1 MPRKLSNDELGRLSA
16 GEFRKASKAPVVI
29 VLDNIRSLNNIGSVF
44 RTADA
49 FRVEKICLCG
59 ITAIPPNKDIHKTAL
74 GSTESVEWEYYE
86 DAADAVNELQNKGYS
101 VFAIEQ
107 VDTSAPLN
115 LFETGSINRIGFVF
129 GNEIK
134 GVGEK
139 VVKIVDGC
147 IEIPQFGTK
156 HSFNIVVSAGIVLW
170 DIFCKMKISFE

>member
-1 MPRKLSNDELGRLSA
+1 MARKLSNDELGRLSA
-16 GEFRKASKAPVVI
+16 GDFKEASKAPVVI

-74 GSTESVEWEYYE
+74 GSTESVDWEYYKE
-86 DAADAVNELQNKGYS
+86 TVDAVSDLQKKGYR

-107 VDTSAPLN
+107 VDTSVSLN
-115 LFETGSINRIGFVF
+115 RFEPAGMGRIAFVF

-134 GVGEK
+134 GVGEE
-139 VVKIVDGC
+139 VVRKADGC

-170 DIFCKMKISFE
+170 DIFCKMEISFE